1 MPIPAPDFDQI
12 FVDGSRHALSDG
24 DGATVRLHQETSL
37 WMPSGKVCA
46 GEPFMFG
53 SAEDGAFVQD
63 VPPGTYPVVLAEA
76 RFGEADQPSWY
87 QAVAA
92 IKLQVRDEPTASWE
106 MAVVAGQ
113 DPATLDGDS
122 FFGYP
127 VDGGTGGFVDAG
139 NLAHCDDEEY
149 IDRVLECL
157 EERDFTGVGKLTDDE
172 DRTIVV
178 VCSSGGGDGHYP
190 TWVGRNADGEITCFV
205 TDFFILTDDGDE
217 DDAPDDGGTGPDETA
232 HCALNDP
239 ALNNAALNASV
250 LGDYALADFATGHE
264 MRVGQTLRRES
275 LTSPNGRFSLVHQD
289 DGNVVLYDNE
299 SLRAW
304 WASDT
309 CGADTAFCAL
319 RETDGLTLF
328 SPQGRRIWRSG
339 ATRPAAALAVRDDGD
354 VVITDV
360 DGETV
365 WSTGSASVVPS
376 GPAAIGDRMLP
387 GETLG
392 RQSLTSE
399 SGRHTLTHQDD
410 GNLVLYSNEG
420 RGALWAS
427 DTQFRGTGRCKLLDS
442 GDLVLYDRRGRI
454 VWSTGT
460 EGNPGVAL
468 TVGDD
473 GVELRNADDVVVWS
487 VHTAPGTEFT
497 SAIAATAAT
506 PVQPLQPLSSSLATE
521 MTAAVPAVP
530 MGEADG

>member
-12 FVDGSRHALSDG
+12 FVDGSRHELSDG
-24 DGATVRLHQETSL
+24 DGATVRLHRETSL
-37 WMPSGKVCA
+37 WMPSGKVYA

-53 SAEDGAFVQD
+53 SAEDGAFVQE

-87 QAVAA
+87 QVVAA
-92 IKLQVRDEPTASWE
+92 IKIQVRDEPSTSWE

-113 DPATLDGDS
+113 DATTLDGHS

-139 NLAHCDDEEY
+139 NLAHCDDEDY

-157 EERDFTGVGKLTDDE
+157 EERDFTGVGRLADEE

-205 TDFFILTDDGDE
+205 TDFFVLTGDDEEDEVDDRGDDGD
-217 DDAPDDGGTGPDETA
+217 TGPDEN
-232 HCALNDP
+232 ALEEYAP
-239 ALNNAALNASV
+239 
-250 LGDYALADFATGHE
+250 GDYATGDR

-289 DGNVVLYDNE
+289 DGNIVLYDTE

-304 WASDT
+304 WASNT
-309 CGADTAFCAL
+309 CGADTALCAL
-319 RETDGLTLF
+319 RDTDGLVLF
-328 SPQGRRIWRSG
+328 SPRGKRIWCSG
-339 ATRPAAALAVRDDGD
+339 ATRPATELAVRDSGE
-354 VVITDV
+354 VVITDAG
-360 DGETV
+360 GETV
-365 WSTGSASVVPS
+365 WTSGSASVAPS

-387 GETLG
+387 GQTLG

-427 DTQFRGTGRCKLLDS
+427 DTQGRGTGRCKLLDS
-442 GDLVLYDRRGRI
+442 GDLVLYDRRGGI

-460 EGNPGVAL
+460 DGHPGAVL
-468 TVGDD
+468 TVGDE
-473 GVELRNADDVVVWS
+473 GVELRNADGVAVWS
-487 VHTAPGTEFT
+487 IRTARGTECTAPLAT
-497 SAIAATAAT
+497 TAAT
-506 PVQPLQPLSSSLATE
+506 PAVPLQPLLAAE
-521 MTAAVPAVP
+521 MIAAVPAIPAVP
-530 MGEADG
+530 VEEPRN